1 MGKIKHTFV
10 KRSAKRLY
18 ELNPD
23 EFSKDFDVNKKAIN
37 SKNIVES
44 KSIRNKMAGYM
55 IHLVKAKKF

>member
-10 KRSAKRLY
+10 KRSARKVY

-23 EFSKDFDVNKKAIN
+23 EFSDDFSKNKKVLDEKGVA
-37 SKNIVES
+37 ES

-55 IHLVKAKKF
+55 VRIVNNKDF